1 MKLYFE
7 IIKLFMKSIFKK
19 FYILFLFLFISHC
32 QTITNQ
38 TAEIQIPPNANNPQI
53 IKDKK
58 INTDDEKKTI
68 IVTSEEI
75 SSNKSK
81 STASNKLIARNKFE
95 KIFEQTLGEKL
106 NSTKIEIIRGDNC
119 EPLKTNEKCLSVN
132 PEQRSGQFDKYY
144 FYLNGENNVYAIT
157 AFYNSRFGSQ
167 AECRTFIKEWENY
180 FNKFVFIKVS
190 NKKNQ
195 DQFVMVDGME
205 GEVTEVSMSCFNEK
219 IRDINST
226 VSLNIIRKF

>member
-1 MKLYFE
+1 MKNSF
-7 IIKLFMKSIFKK
+7 KSFI
-19 FYILFLFLFISHC
+19 ILFSFIFISNC
-32 QTITNQ
+32 QILPNQ
-38 TAEIQIPPNANNPQI
+38 SQDVQIPPVADNPQI

-58 INTDDEKKTI
+58 INTDEEKKTI
-68 IVTSEEI
+68 VITSDET
-75 SSNKSK
+75 SSNNKSK
-81 STASNKLIARNKFE
+81 SAAINKVITRNKFE

-106 NSTKIEIIRGDNC
+106 NSAKIEIIRGDTC

-180 FNKFVFIKVS
+180 FNKFFFIKIS

-226 VSLNIIRKF
+226 VSLNILKKF

>member
-1 MKLYFE
+1 MKNSF
-7 IIKLFMKSIFKK
+7 KSFI
-19 FYILFLFLFISHC
+19 ILFSFIFISNC
-32 QTITNQ
+32 QILPNQ
-38 TAEIQIPPNANNPQI
+38 SQDVQIPPVADNPQI

-58 INTDDEKKTI
+58 INTDEEKKTI
-68 IVTSEEI
+68 VITSDET
-75 SSNKSK
+75 SSNNKSK
-81 STASNKLIARNKFE
+81 SAAINKVITRNKFE

-106 NSTKIEIIRGDNC
+106 NSSKIEIIRGDTC

-157 AFYNSRFGSQ
+157 AFYSSRFGSQ

-195 DQFVMVDGME
+195 DQFVMVDGA
-205 GEVTEVSMSCFNEK
+205 GGIVTGKQIGRAHV
-219 IRDINST
+219 
-226 VSLNIIRKF
+226 

>member
-1 MKLYFE
+1 
-7 IIKLFMKSIFKK
+7 MKSIFKK

-180 FNKFVFIKVS
+180 FNKFVFIKVN

-226 VSLNIIRKF
+226 VSLNIIKKL

>member
-1 MKLYFE
+1 
-7 IIKLFMKSIFKK
+7 MKSIFKK

-144 FYLNGENNVYAIT
+144 FYLNGENNVYAIA

-180 FNKFVFIKVS
+180 FNKFVFIRVS

-226 VSLNIIRKF
+226 VSLNIIKKL

>member
-1 MKLYFE
+1 
-7 IIKLFMKSIFKK
+7 MKSFIKK
-19 FYILFLFLFISHC
+19 FFILFALIFISNC
-32 QTITNQ
+32 QILPNQ
-38 TAEIQIPPNANNPQI
+38 SQDTQIPPSANNPQI
-53 IKDKK
+53 INDKK
-58 INTDDEKKTI
+58 INTDEEKKI
-68 IVTSEEI
+68 INITDEEI
-75 SSNKSK
+75 SSNNKSK
-81 STASNKLIARNKFE
+81 SAAINKVIIRNKFE

-205 GEVTEVSMSCFNEK
+205 GEVIEVSMSCFNEK
-219 IRDINST
+219 IRDISST

>member
-1 MKLYFE
+1 
-7 IIKLFMKSIFKK
+7 MKSFIKK
-19 FYILFLFLFISHC
+19 FFILFALIFISNC
-32 QTITNQ
+32 QILPNQ
-38 TAEIQIPPNANNPQI
+38 SQDTQIPPSANNPQI

-75 SSNKSK
+75 SSNNKSK

-205 GEVTEVSMSCFNEK
+205 GEVIEVSMSCFNEK
-219 IRDINST
+219 IRDISST

>member
-1 MKLYFE
+1 
-7 IIKLFMKSIFKK
+7 MKSIFKK

>member
-1 MKLYFE
+1 
-7 IIKLFMKSIFKK
+7 MKSIFKK
-19 FYILFLFLFISHC
+19 FFILFALIFVSNC
-32 QTITNQ
+32 QTLPNQ
-38 TAEIQIPPNANNPQI
+38 SQDTQIPPSANNPQI
-53 IKDKK
+53 INDKK
-58 INTDDEKKTI
+58 INTDEEKKAI
-68 IVTSEEI
+68 NITSEET
-75 SSNKSK
+75 SSNNKSK
-81 STASNKLIARNKFE
+81 STTINKVIVRNKFE

-106 NSTKIEIIRGDNC
+106 NSAKIEIIRGDNC

-144 FYLNGENNVYAIT
+144 FYLNGENKVYAIT

-190 NKKNQ
+190 NKKNP
-195 DQFVMVDGME
+195 DQFVMVDGTE
-205 GEVTEVSMSCFNEK
+205 GEVTEVNMSCFNEK

-226 VSLNIIRKF
+226 VSLNIIKKF

>member
-1 MKLYFE
+1 
-7 IIKLFMKSIFKK
+7 MKSIFKK

-226 VSLNIIRKF
+226 VSLNIIKKL